1 VNNNGG
7 ENIPPGDKPVQGVT
21 DPDGCKQAC
30 SDHVKCVGWTWTSGK
45 CYIKSSVGC
54 MTYDP
59 AATSG
64 YCRPWSGPP
73 GCGGANFL
81 MEADDVYCDPT
92 QTDPL
97 QFCPGEV
104 ACPNCGSNHCACPSA
119 AYCDPTQ
126 TDPPQLCPGEKACPD
141 CGSNRC
147 ACPALLAPAPAPAG
161 SECSNNWE
169 VNNNGG
175 ENIPP
180 GDKPVQGVTDP
191 DGCKQACSDHV
202 KCVGWTW
209 TSGKCYI
216 KSSVGCMTYDPA
228 ATSGYCRPWSGP
240 PGCGGQ

>member
-1 VNNNGG
+1 MG
-7 ENIPPGDKPVQGVT
+7 
-21 DPDGCKQAC
+21 KQAC

-180 GDKPVQGVTDP
+180 GDKPVRVQAGMQRPCEMRGLDVDVWQVLHQVLRGLHDVRSRGHQRLLQALVGAARVRRAVTGP
-191 DGCKQACSDHV
+191 CLV
-202 KCVGWTW
+202 TL
-209 TSGKCYI
+209 
-216 KSSVGCMTYDPA
+216 
-228 ATSGYCRPWSGP
+228 SGYSKYSGIQNLCP
-240 PGCGGQ
+240 

>member
-1 VNNNGG
+1 MGSQLR
-7 ENIPPGDKPVQGVT
+7 EQPLRLPQCRLLRS
-21 DPDGCKQAC
+21 DPDGPSSALPRRESLSRLREQPLRLPR
-30 SDHVKCVGWTWTSGK
+30 TSRSG
-45 CYIKSSVGC
+45 SG
-54 MTYDP
+54 
-59 AATSG
+59 TSG

-81 MEADDVYCDPT
+81 MEADDV
-92 QTDPL
+92 
-97 QFCPGEV
+97 
-104 ACPNCGSNHCACPSA
+104 
-119 AYCDPTQ
+119 YCDPTQ

-228 ATSGYCRPWSGP
+228 APSGYCRPWSGP